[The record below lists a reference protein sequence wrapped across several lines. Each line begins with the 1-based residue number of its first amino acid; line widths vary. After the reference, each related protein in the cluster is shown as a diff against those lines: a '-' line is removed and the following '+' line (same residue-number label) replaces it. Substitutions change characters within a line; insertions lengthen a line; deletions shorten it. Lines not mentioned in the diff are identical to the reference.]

1 MFKCDKIQPCRERR
15 KRIMAVRCT
24 TFIQRYTKAIND
36 GCAAVFA
43 GAGLS
48 VPSGYVSWKELLRPL
63 AEEIGLSIDKEHDYL
78 SIAQYYFNKQG
89 NRAGINDMV
98 LEAFVRE
105 AQYNENLEII
115 TRLPIDTY
123 WTTNYD
129 HLIEESLQSNGRKPD
144 VKITNENL
152 STNLRDSSAVVY
164 KMHGDVQFP
173 NDAVLIKED
182 YETYRLNREPF
193 TTILKGHLLSK
204 TFLFIGFSFE
214 DPNLGSILSW
224 IKNLLGSNVREHYCL
239 FEKVSAKND
248 EEPEE
253 FAYRKAKQDL
263 IVDDLKRYGI
273 QAVLLDSYSEI
284 PGILKEIE
292 RQCNLNNIFISGSM
306 SFDNEEWPIDLA
318 KKFSTDLAQRLVT
331 EGKCITSGYGLG
343 IGSSIITG
351 VLNGVR
357 EKRYA
362 HFDEYLKLYPF
373 PQPTPGEDFKK
384 LWHDYRQEILKN
396 CGVVVFVFGNKA
408 DKDGKKVSASGM
420 LDEYKIAK
428 EQNKILIPV
437 ASTGDAAK
445 IIYEKMFEEKEEYP
459 YLNDYWEILKEER
472 DVSRLVKTIN
482 SIINKAV

>member
-1 MFKCDKIQPCRERR
+1 
-15 KRIMAVRCT
+15 MAIRCS
-24 TFIQRYTKAIND
+24 TFIRRYTKAIND

-48 VPSGYVSWKELLRPL
+48 IPSGYVSWKELLRPL

-89 NRAGINDMV
+89 TRAGINDMV
-98 LEAFVRE
+98 LDAFVKE
-105 AQYNENLEII
+105 TQYNENLEII

-129 HLIEESLQSNGRKPD
+129 HLIEESLQSNGRKAD

-152 STNLRDSSAVVY
+152 SMNLRNSSAVVY
-164 KMHGDVQFP
+164 KMHGDMQFP

-182 YETYRLNREPF
+182 YETYRFNREPF

-239 FEKVSAKND
+239 FEKASIKNN
-248 EEPEE
+248 EKPEE

-273 QAVLLDSYSEI
+273 QAVLLNSYSEI
-284 PGILKEIE
+284 PEIFKEIE

-306 SFDNEEWPIDLA
+306 SFDNEEWPMDLA
-318 KKFSTDLAQRLVT
+318 KKFSTDLAQGLVA

-351 VLNGVR
+351 VLNEVR
-357 EKRYA
+357 KKKYA

-373 PQPTPGEDFKK
+373 PQPSPGEDFKK

-408 DKDGKKVSASGM
+408 DKDNKKVYASGM

-428 EQNKILIPV
+428 EQNKILIPIP
-437 ASTGDAAK
+437 STRDTAK
-445 IIYEKMFEEKEEYP
+445 IIYEKMFEEKETYP
-459 YLNDYWEILKEER
+459 YLNDYWEMLKKET
-472 DVSRLVKTIN
+472 DISQLIKIII

>member
-1 MFKCDKIQPCRERR
+1 MFLFDKIHPFRERR
-15 KRIMAVRCT
+15 KRIMAVRCA
-24 TFIQRYTKAIND
+24 TFVQRYTKAIND

-89 NRAGINDMV
+89 NRSVINDMV
-98 LEAFVRE
+98 LETFVKE

-129 HLIEESLQSNGRKPD
+129 HLIEDSLKSNGRKPD

-164 KMHGDVQFP
+164 KMHGDMQFP

-193 TTILKGHLLSK
+193 TTILKGNLLSK

-239 FEKVSAKND
+239 FENVSTKND
-248 EEPEE
+248 EKPEE

-292 RQCNLNNIFISGSM
+292 RKCNLNNIFISGSM
-306 SFDNEEWPIDLA
+306 SFDSEEWSIDLA
-318 KKFSTDLAQRLVT
+318 KKFSTNLAQRLVA

-343 IGSSIITG
+343 IGSAIITG
-351 VLNGVR
+351 VLNEVR

-384 LWHDYRQEILKN
+384 LWHEYRQEILKK
-396 CGVVVFVFGNKA
+396 CGVVVFIFGNKV
-408 DKDGKKVSASGM
+408 DKDGKKVHANGM
-420 LDEYKIAK
+420 LDEYEIAK
-428 EQNKILIPV
+428 EQGKILIPV

-445 IIYEKMFEEKEEYP
+445 IIYKEMFEEKEEYP
-459 YLNDYWEILKEER
+459 YLNDYWEILKQER
-472 DVSRLVKTIN
+472 DVSQLNKMIN
-482 SIINKAV
+482 SIIDKAM